1 MKKNR
6 KREKNMEIK
15 NEKIC
20 EKFKNLMKVRGIT
33 QSELSKETGIR
44 QPAISEYV
52 NGKRFPTSETQRKII
67 EALDLPDNYFET
79 PDKKKIIDIKEEER
93 RNKPN
98 KRVEVDCI
106 AEILDISKRLGAI
119 RLELI
124 ELVEKTRE
132 EVKDYNKNDQ
142 TFLHT
147 LEFLDE
153 LTEKE
158 AIDMIIKEKKSREE
172 RRSAKNKLYLISAL
186 LDSMLM
192 KNPNAFVVKAIN
204 GKGDIV
210 KIIEDLKQDNSLYV

>member
-1 MKKNR
+1 
-6 KREKNMEIK
+6 MEIK

-192 KNPNAFVVKAIN
+192 KNPNAFVVKVIN

-210 KIIEDLKQDNSLYV
+210 KIIEELKQDNSLYV

>member
-1 MKKNR
+1 
-6 KREKNMEIK
+6 MEIK
-15 NEKIC
+15 NEKIY
-20 EKFKNLMKVRGIT
+20 ENFKNLMKVRGIT

-192 KNPNAFVVKAIN
+192 KNPNAFVVKVIN

-210 KIIEDLKQDNSLYV
+210 KIIEELKQDNSLYV

>member
-1 MKKNR
+1 
-6 KREKNMEIK
+6 MEIK